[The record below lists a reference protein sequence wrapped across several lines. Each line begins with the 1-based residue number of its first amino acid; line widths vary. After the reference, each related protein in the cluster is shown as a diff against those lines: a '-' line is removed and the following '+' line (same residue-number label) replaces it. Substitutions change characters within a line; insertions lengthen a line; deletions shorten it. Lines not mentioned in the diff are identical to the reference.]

1 MNRTLRERMKNLRSR
16 SRSRSRGRGRVNAY
30 SRRRGIPRLS
40 RAQWA
45 SIVSVY
51 NLTPRR
57 IRVLQG
63 VAEHDPEL
71 AGFSDF
77 LKGAMKFVEGGLGQ
91 VTGSTAEKEQLQM
104 QQNKETQLAI
114 IEAMKDKKNK
124 IDPKILYAGGIAGA
138 LLLIL
143 VLKK

>member
-1 MNRTLRERMKNLRSR
+1 MDSVLEGRRRF
-16 SRSRSRGRGRVNAY
+16 GRGRVNAY
-30 SRRRGIPRLS
+30 SRARGVPRLS
-40 RAQWA
+40 KAQWA

-57 IRVLQG
+57 IKILQG
-63 VAEHDPEL
+63 VAEHSPEL
-71 AGFSDF
+71 AGFGDF

-91 VTGSTAEKEQLQM
+91 VTGSTKEKEALQM
-104 QQNKETQLAI
+104 EHNKQTQLAI
-114 IEAMKDKKNK
+114 IEAMKDKKSK
-124 IDPKILYAGGIAGA
+124 IDPKILYAGGVAGA